1 MFVNLSKKTF
11 SKKTFQLSH
20 SLILFQHQKY
30 TISMRKYEWRNG
42 NISQNNKIIKII
54 WRLKWKHISIN
65 RRTNFQPTNNKKWTP
80 NKNHQIVLTYIAAMK
95 EKVAKVLKYY
105 IMLPSKWENLS
116 HFSTKLIHVCK
127 KLPLALDCRQSKYS
141 QQIFN
146 IHVFPF
152 WVWLL
157 QLLSYVFSKSSSFLL
172 QKSFKLIFAALHLS
186 TH

>member
-1 MFVNLSKKTF
+1 MSTWK
-11 SKKTFQLSH
+11 
-20 SLILFQHQKY
+20 LISNWYRFHLKLNVLRYAISVLFQVPSSLFLVFWTFLDKSLGMILNMYLPILKAYLGFCQK
-30 TISMRKYEWRNG
+30 K
-42 NISQNNKIIKII
+42 
-54 WRLKWKHISIN
+54 L
-65 RRTNFQPTNNKKWTP
+65 
-80 NKNHQIVLTYIAAMK
+80 
-95 EKVAKVLKYY
+95 YY
-105 IMLPSKWENLS
+105 ICLTASYIRPMLPSKWENLS
-116 HFSTKLIHVCK
+116 HFSTKLIYVCK